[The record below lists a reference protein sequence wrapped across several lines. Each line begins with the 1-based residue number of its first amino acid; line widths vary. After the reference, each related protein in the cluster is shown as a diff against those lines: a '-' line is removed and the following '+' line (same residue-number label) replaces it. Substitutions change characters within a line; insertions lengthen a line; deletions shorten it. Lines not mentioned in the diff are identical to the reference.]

1 MKSDAAYLRYILETI
16 GRIETAISGGKA
28 SFLASSIHQDA
39 VLRNLHT
46 MTETTQR
53 LSSALKANHPDVEWA
68 ELTAFRNVLVHDYLG
83 IDIDLIWRVV
93 GMDVPKFKAQ
103 VMQMLDETD

>member
-1 MKSDAAYLRYILETI
+1 MKSDGAYLRYIIETI
-16 GRIETAISGGKA
+16 GRIESAISGGKA
-28 SFLASSIHQDA
+28 AFLASSIHQDA

-53 LSSALKANHPDVEWA
+53 LSTELRANHPEVEWA
-68 ELTAFRNVLVHDYLG
+68 ELSAFRNVLVHDYLG

-93 GMDVPKFKAQ
+93 SMDVPKFKEQ
-103 VMQMLDETD
+103 VTQMLDEVV